1 MTVQV
6 AFGCQAAPLAAV
18 ILQTK
23 EGLEILSTRNLI
35 KHLYKVQARI
45 PAGICSR
52 NIRNGKYDAQ
62 CPITIKCNNCGGKHL
77 FLIEKNS

>member
-6 AFGCQAAPLAAV
+6 AFGCQAASLATV
-18 ILQTK
+18 ILHTK

-35 KHLYKVQARI
+35 KHLCKVQARI

-52 NIRNGKYDAQ
+52 NFRNGNYDVQ
-62 CPITIKCNNCGGKHL
+62 CPITRKCNNCGENNAL
-77 FLIEKNS
+77 LIEKNS